1 MAKAIKLSDEIV
13 NDARHYGEVNS
24 RSAPGQ
30 IEHWVSIGRI
40 VEENPD
46 LPYRF
51 IKDIL
56 LSKAEMKNNTT
67 TPYQFG

>member
-1 MAKAIKLSDEIV
+1 MAKAIELSDEIV
-13 NDARHYGEVNS
+13 NDARHYGEVNY

-30 IEHWVSIGRI
+30 IEHRVSIGR
-40 VEENPD
+40 ENPD

-56 LSKAEMKNNTT
+56 LSKAEIKDNTT
-67 TPYQFG
+67 TLYQFG